1 MAFWPADPE
10 VTILGSWWIFRLN
23 VKQWEH
29 ANKRSFDSP
38 RRAAMF
44 FCIASAL
51 PATSTPSKP
60 AACLACSRQRN
71 SSVSR
76 TNGSVCRWSQVK
88 AWSTQATQTRRKTM
102 ENENLCIWYHLH
114 QSVPPFFSCL
124 LMFTTGQHWADFMS
138 HTLMVC
144 LCWHKPTLL
153 EAQDCKVLQKWTD
166 ALTAFGCWRSSWL
179 LDCAKSRSNTPTQ
192 SHWAKIC
199 QSRISSALSV
209 PCRPLQL
216 DTTGNFSDVTVSLS
230 LAESKSQAES
240 V

>member
-1 MAFWPADPE
+1 MDLPSQCQAMGACKQAFIRFTA
-10 VTILGSWWIFRLN
+10 
-23 VKQWEH
+23 
-29 ANKRSFDSP
+29 P
-38 RRAAMF
+38 RRNVF
-44 FCIASAL
+44 FALHQHCLPHRRHLSQL
-51 PATSTPSKP
+51 PALLAQGSEILPSLGQMDPFVGEAKSKP
-60 AACLACSRQRN
+60 GQRRQHKQD
-71 SSVSR
+71 
-76 TNGSVCRWSQVK
+76 G
-88 AWSTQATQTRRKTM
+88 KTM

>member
-1 MAFWPADPE
+1 MSSN
-10 VTILGSWWIFRLN
+10 GSMQTSVHSI
-23 VKQWEH
+23 H
-29 ANKRSFDSP
+29 
-38 RRAAMF
+38 RAALQCF

-88 AWSTQATQTRRKTM
+88 AWSTQATQTRRTKRKM
-102 ENENLCIWYHLH
+102 ENENLCIIWYHLH

-153 EAQDCKVLQKWTD
+153 EAQDCKVLLKWTD

-179 LDCAKSRSNTPTQ
+179 LDCCQVTFKYSNSKS
-192 SHWAKIC
+192 
-199 QSRISSALSV
+199 LSKDMSIKDLLGFE
-209 PCRPLQL
+209 CSMQ
-216 DTTGNFSDVTVSLS
+216 TFATGYNRELFWCYCISLS